1 MIKVR
6 QHFDRT
12 LIADVGSA
20 LRTALSQCPALKEIR
35 KGHRVAITAGS
46 RGISNIVEVLQT
58 LVQVVRENG
67 AEPFIIPTMGSHGG
81 ATDKG
86 QLAVLASLGI
96 TEESMGAPIRSS
108 METVTVSVTLDGI
121 PVCLDRLAALEAD
134 ATIVVNRV
142 KAHTSFRG
150 LYESGLAKMI
160 AIGLGKQQ
168 GAEACHATGLGKM
181 SKRIEMIAKSALANS
196 NIVMGIA
203 LVENAYD
210 ETCHVEALAAAD
222 IMTNEPRL
230 LDMANVN
237 MPRILLSHFDVLIV
251 DEMGKNISGTG
262 MDANILGRFTSDGIV
277 DKRYMQRIAVLDLTE
292 ESHGNGHGMGLAD
305 VCTRRL
311 FEKLDLE
318 QTYPNPLTARVP
330 LSAKIPMIMKNDL
343 QAIQAAIKTC
353 WDVPEET
360 VRMVRIKNTL
370 QMEEILVS
378 ESLLS
383 EVENH
388 PQMEIVEYAKPMAFD
403 GGGNL
408 F

>member
-20 LRTALSQCPALKEIR
+20 VRTALSQCPALKEIS
-35 KGHRVAITAGS
+35 KGQRVAITAGS
-46 RGISNIVEVLQT
+46 RGISNIAEVLQT
-58 LVQVVRENG
+58 IIEVVRENE
-67 AEPFIIPTMGSHGG
+67 AEPFIIPAMGSHGG

-108 METVTVSVTLDGI
+108 MDTVTVGVTSDGI
-121 PVCLDRLAALEAD
+121 PVCLDRLSALEAD

-150 LYESGLAKMI
+150 PYESGLAKMI

-168 GAEACHATGLGKM
+168 GAGACHATGLGNM
-181 SKRIEMIAKSALANS
+181 SGRIAQIAKVALANS

-210 ETCHVEALAAAD
+210 ETCHVEALAAED

-262 MDANILGRFTSDGIV
+262 MDANILGRFTSDVIP
-277 DKRYMQRIAVLDLTE
+277 DKHYMQRIAVLDLTE

-353 WDVPEET
+353 WDIREEA
-360 VRMVRIKNTL
+360 VRVVRIKNTL
-370 QMEEILVS
+370 QMEEIMVS

-388 PQMEIVEYAKPMAFD
+388 PQMEIVEYAKPMTFD